1 MARYR
6 GQHRKPTST
15 ARTIARTALAGV
27 VVGTPLVALAP
38 AANAATDATWDRVAA
53 CESGGN
59 WSIST
64 GNGYYGGLQ
73 FTASTWKAYGGTAY
87 APQANQATKAE
98 QIAVAEK
105 VLAGQGWGAW
115 PVCSK
120 KAGAS
125 GGSTPR
131 EAPAGDSAAKS
142 APKTAPKTAPAA
154 PKKTTTQAPP
164 KTEPAKPAE
173 EKVRASLP
181 ADAATGAYTVV
192 AGDTLSDIATKHQV
206 AGGWKALVAKN
217 PQCADNPNLIHPGD
231 KIAF

>member
-6 GQHRKPTST
+6 GQHRKTSST
-15 ARTIARTALAGV
+15 ARTLARTAVAGV
-27 VVGTPLVALAP
+27 VVGTPLLALAP
-38 AANAATDATWDRVAA
+38 AATAATDATWDRVAQ

-59 WSIST
+59 WAINT
-64 GNGYYGGLQ
+64 GNGFYGGLQ

-87 APQANQATKAE
+87 APQANQATRAE

-131 EAPAGDSAAKS
+131 EVFAQAS
-142 APKTAPKTAPAA
+142 APKAPKST
-154 PKKTTTQAPP
+154 
-164 KTEPAKPAE
+164 PAKPVKPVKPVESTAG
-173 EKVRASLP
+173 KP
-181 ADAATGAYTVV
+181 ADPPPAARESIRADKPAEAATGDYTVV
-192 AGDTLSDIATKHQV
+192 AGDTLSGIAQTHGV

-217 PQCADNPNLIHPGD
+217 QVFAANPNLIHPGD
-231 KIAF
+231 KVAL

>member
-27 VVGTPLVALAP
+27 VVGTPLVTLAP

-59 WSIST
+59 WSINT

-73 FTASTWKAYGGTAY
+73 FSASTWKAFGGTKY
-87 APQANQATKAE
+87 AATANQATKAE

-131 EAPAGDSAAKS
+131 EVPAGDTTT
-142 APKTAPKTAPAA
+142 APKTAPKT

-164 KTEPAKPAE
+164 PKTEPAEPAE
-173 EKVRASLP
+173 EKIRVSEP
-181 ADAATGAYTVV
+181 ADAATGSYTVV
-192 AGDTLSDIATKHQV
+192 AGDTLSEIATAHKV
-206 AGGWKALVAKN
+206 AGGWKGLVAKN

>member
-6 GQHRKPTST
+6 GQHRKTTST
-15 ARTIARTALAGV
+15 ARTLGRAALAGV

-38 AANAATDATWDRVAA
+38 AASAATDATWDRVAA

-59 WSIST
+59 WSINT

-73 FTASTWKAYGGTAY
+73 FSASTWKAFGGTQY
-87 APQANQATKAE
+87 AATANQASKAE

-131 EAPAGDSAAKS
+131 EVPAGDNAA
-142 APKTAPKTAPAA
+142 KTAPKTATKTA
-154 PKKTTTQAPP
+154 PKTPKSTTQAPP

-173 EKVRASLP
+173 EKIRVSQP
-181 ADAATGAYTVV
+181 ADAATGSYTVV
-192 AGDTLSDIATKHQV
+192 AGDTLSEIATAHKV

>member
-15 ARTIARTALAGV
+15 ARTLGRAALAGV
-27 VVGTPLVALAP
+27 VVGSPLVALAP

-59 WSIST
+59 WSINT

-73 FTASTWKAYGGTAY
+73 FSASTWKAFGGTAY
-87 APQANQATKAE
+87 AATANQATKAE

-131 EAPAGDSAAKS
+131 EVPAGGSAAT
-142 APKTAPKTAPAA
+142 TAPKA

-164 KTEPAKPAE
+164 KTQAAKPAE
-173 EKVRASLP
+173 EKIRASQP
-181 ADAATGAYTVV
+181 ADAATGTYTVV
-192 AGDTLSDIATKHQV
+192 AGDTLSEIATAHKV

-231 KIAF
+231 KIAV